1 MARFLDSKLRAGN
14 KGSSEGELEEVLDK
28 AMTLF
33 RYIDGKDLF
42 EAFYKKASA
51 PRASSPRRARDG
63 CATRPPPA
71 RVQDLSK
78 RLLFDKSAS
87 IDTEKAMISKLKA
100 ECGSAF
106 TSKLEGMF
114 KDIDL
119 SQDVMASFRT
129 SPQAAKVSPSLELSV
144 HVLTQGYWPT

>member
-1 MARFLDSKLRAGN
+1 VARFLDSKLRAGN

-63 CATRPPPA
+63 CATRPPP
-71 RVQDLSK
+71 VS
-78 RLLFDKSAS
+78 
-87 IDTEKAMISKLKA
+87 
-100 ECGSAF
+100 
-106 TSKLEGMF
+106 
-114 KDIDL
+114 
-119 SQDVMASFRT
+119 RT
-129 SPQAAKVSPSLELSV
+129 SPSGCSSTSRPRS
-144 HVLTQGYWPT
+144 TRRRR

>member
-1 MARFLDSKLRAGN
+1 M
-14 KGSSEGELEEVLDK
+14 
-28 AMTLF
+28 
-33 RYIDGKDLF
+33 
-42 EAFYKKASA
+42 
-51 PRASSPRRARDG
+51 
-63 CATRPPPA
+63 
-71 RVQDLSK
+71 QDLSK

-119 SQDVMASFRT
+119 SQDVMAAFRT